1 MKKVLFYLFS
11 QSGKSYQIEQGETIL
26 AHEYLAC
33 QKALIAWQ
41 KRQRVLIACQ
51 SQIQAEKIDE
61 FLWQLDTAH
70 FLPHNLAGEG
80 PRGGAPV
87 EICWPERRA
96 TGARQL
102 LINLQ
107 EQVAEFSAMYQD
119 IIDFVPFDEAEK
131 QLARERYKAYKNIG
145 FHLKTIPVEIDE
157 SESLI

>member
-11 QSGKSYQIEQGETIL
+11 QPEENFKLEQGETIL

-33 QKALIAWQ
+33 QKALEAWQ

-51 SQIQAEKIDE
+51 SQTQAEKIDE

-70 FLPHNLAGEG
+70 FIPHNLAGEG
-80 PRGGAPV
+80 PTGGAPV
-87 EICWPERRA
+87 EICWPERRV

-107 EQVAEFSAMYQD
+107 DKFAEFSAMYQD
-119 IIDFVPFDEAEK
+119 IIDFVPFDDTQK

-145 FHLKTIPVEIDE
+145 FHLKTIPIETIDKDK
-157 SESLI
+157 